1 MDQFPP
7 SVAKLDISQDQLVM
21 ESEFA
26 PLTPPSVELSRDSFI
41 YCASEMFR
49 YLRDM
54 ALGIPLSQS
63 KPLLRH
69 SKLSP
74 INSPTVTQY
83 ASPILPRT
91 SEIDGQPRKFFS
103 GYLVHPGA
111 VLCMMDLLPGIDYDE
126 VITQGNTMTTD
137 QQPETRIVQGD
148 ENFPDTGVAMVIEDT
163 DSARIEDDDTETG
176 RQVRLR
182 VHVIVLIIVCV
193 LHARVSFLC
202 HNNILHVVYK
212 CTLCI

>member
-1 MDQFPP
+1 
-7 SVAKLDISQDQLVM
+7 M

-63 KPLLRH
+63 RPLLRH

-83 ASPILPRT
+83 ASPILPRS

-126 VITQGNTMTTD
+126 VITQGNVARTTD
-137 QQPETRIVQGD
+137 QQPETRIAQRD
-148 ENFPDTGVAMVIEDT
+148 ENFSDTGVAMVIEDT
-163 DSARIEDDDTETG
+163 DSARIDDDDTETG

-182 VHVIVLIIVCV
+182 VHIHVCNC
-193 LHARVSFLC
+193 FNNCLC
-202 HNNILHVVYK
+202 VT
-212 CTLCI
+212 C